1 MEKINGIIIS
11 GKVYK
16 AVRGECKDCDLQER
30 CKDSNLFYDL
40 CNYFEDYDIDNVC
53 IFRYSPSLTER
64 LNNPKTKEKC
74 KRIFTQ

>member
-1 MEKINGIIIS
+1 MEKVNGIIIS

-16 AVRGECKDCDLQER
+16 AVKGECKDCDLQER

-40 CNYFEDYDIDNVC
+40 CNYFEDYGNVC
-53 IFRYSPSLTER
+53 IFRYSPSLTEK